1 VVNAI
6 TEEEEKK
13 RTDVCTQRKKNETNV
28 PRLCPTPVLAIYDA
42 TNMRDDQIFIIII

>member
-1 VVNAI
+1 MLLQ
-6 TEEEEKK
+6 KK
-13 RTDVCTQRKKNETNV
+13 KKKKENRRMHAKKKNETNA